1 MRIDEHSAE
10 VIRILY
16 KFQAQDGTER
26 QFETILDGKSLAL
39 RNDTSPQ
46 LPAWTKLGFQQCE
59 NCPLGSDTERC
70 PVAVNLSGLIDA
82 FKFSTSYENVFVVV
96 DTPERSYAKETTIQ
110 NALSSLMGIY
120 MVTSNCPVL
129 DKLRPMVRFH
139 LPFASATETVYR
151 AVTMY
156 LLAQYFKKQKG
167 ETPDWDLE
175 KLVDIY
181 RDVSRVNK
189 GMWNRLSAASSFD
202 ANVNALIVLN
212 TFGDALR
219 FSIKKGLDDLEK
231 LFGNYLQD
239 DEPRH

>member
-1 MRIDEHSAE
+1 MHIDEHSTD

-16 KFQAQDGTER
+16 KFQSEDGAEKG
-26 QFETILDGKSLAL
+26 FEVILDGKTMEL
-39 RNDTSPQ
+39 RNDKPPG
-46 LPAWTKLGFQQCE
+46 LPAWTNLSFNQCE
-59 NCPLGSDTERC
+59 NCPLGSDVERC
-70 PVAVNLSGLIDA
+70 PVAANLSGLIEA
-82 FKFSTSYENVFVVV
+82 FKFSTSYESVFVVV
-96 DTPERSYAKETTIQ
+96 ETPERSYAKQTTVQ

-120 MVTSNCPVL
+120 MVASNCPIL

-151 AVTMY
+151 SVTMY

-167 ETPDWDLE
+167 KKPDWELE
-175 KLVDIY
+175 RLVDIY
-181 RDVSRVNK
+181 KEISKVNK

-231 LFGNYLQD
+231 LFGNYM
-239 DEPRH
+239 EEV

>member
-1 MRIDEHSAE
+1 M
-10 VIRILY
+10 Y
-16 KFQAQDGTER
+16 KFQSQDGSER
-26 QFETILDGKSLAL
+26 QFETVLDGKSLGL

-46 LPAWTKLGFQQCE
+46 LPAWTKLAFQQCE
-59 NCPLGSDTERC
+59 NCPLGADVERC
-70 PVAVNLSGLIDA
+70 PVAVNLSSLIDA

-96 DTPERSYAKETTIQ
+96 ETPERDYAKETTVQ

-156 LLAQYFKKQKG
+156 LLAQYFKKQNG
-167 ETPDWDLE
+167 HVPDWDLE

-181 RDVSRVNK
+181 KEVSRVNK

-231 LFGNYLQD
+231 LFGNYLD
-239 DEPRH
+239 DGKSPR

>member
-1 MRIDEHSAE
+1 MRIDEHSTD

-16 KFQAQDGTER
+16 KFQSEDGTER
-26 QFETILDGKSLAL
+26 EFETVLDGSTMELK
-39 RNDTSPQ
+39 NDVSPQ
-46 LPAWTKLGFQQCE
+46 LPAWTKLPFNQCE
-59 NCPLGSDTERC
+59 NCPLKADVERC
-70 PVAVNLSGLIDA
+70 PVAVNLSSLIES
-82 FKFSTSYENVFVVV
+82 FKFSTSYEGVFVLVE
-96 DTPERSYAKETTIQ
+96 TPERNYAKETTVQ

-120 MVTSNCPVL
+120 MVTSNCPIL

-151 AVTMY
+151 SVTMY

-167 ETPDWDLE
+167 KKPDWELE
-175 KLVDIY
+175 RLVDIY
-181 RDVSRVNK
+181 KEISKVNK
-189 GMWNRLSAASSFD
+189 GMWNRLSAASSYD

-231 LFGNYLQD
+231 LFGEYMA
-239 DEPRH
+239 EE

>member
-1 MRIDEHSAE
+1 MRIDEHSAD

-16 KFQAQDGTER
+16 RFQSEDGSEKE
-26 QFETILDGKSLAL
+26 FETILDGKTMEL
-39 RNDTSPQ
+39 RNNLSPTLPGWTS
-46 LPAWTKLGFQQCE
+46 LSFNQCE
-59 NCPLGSDTERC
+59 NCPLGKEVERC
-70 PVAVNLSGLIDA
+70 PVAANLSGLIDA
-82 FKFSTSYENVFVVV
+82 FKFSTSYESVFVVV
-96 DTPERSYAKETTIQ
+96 ETPERSYAKQSTVQ

-120 MVTSNCPVL
+120 MVTSNCPIL

-151 AVTMY
+151 SVTMY

-167 ETPDWDLE
+167 KEADWELDR
-175 KLVDIY
+175 LVEIY
-181 RDVSRVNK
+181 KEIAKVNK

-231 LFGNYLQD
+231 LFGNYME
-239 DEPRH
+239 DE

>member
-1 MRIDEHSAE
+1 MRIDEHTSE

-16 KFQAQDGTER
+16 KFQSDDGSEKE
-26 QFETILDGKSLAL
+26 FDTILDGKTLEL
-39 RNDTSPQ
+39 KNNPPPH
-46 LPAWTKLGFQQCE
+46 LPAWTKLSFNQCE
-59 NCPLGSDTERC
+59 NCPLGAEVEHC
-70 PVAVNLSGLIDA
+70 PVAANLAGLIDA
-82 FKFSTSYENVFVVV
+82 FKFATSYESVFVVV
-96 DTPERSYAKETTIQ
+96 ETPERSYAKQTTVQ

-120 MVTSNCPVL
+120 MVTSHCPIL

-151 AVTMY
+151 SVTMY

-167 ETPDWDLE
+167 KKPDWDLE
-175 KLVDIY
+175 KLVEIY
-181 RDVSRVNK
+181 KEISKVNK
-189 GMWNRLSAASSFD
+189 GMWNRVSAASSYD

-231 LFGNYLQD
+231 LFGDYM
-239 DEPRH
+239 EEK

>member
-1 MRIDEHSAE
+1 MRIDEHGAD
-10 VIRILY
+10 VIRIQY
-16 KFQAQDGTER
+16 KFQSEDGAER
-26 QFETILDGKSLAL
+26 TFETILDGKTLEL
-39 RNDTSPQ
+39 RNDLSPT
-46 LPAWTKLGFQQCE
+46 LPAWTALSFNQCE
-59 NCPLGSDTERC
+59 NCPLGSDVQHC
-70 PVAVNLSGLIDA
+70 PVASNLAGLIEA
-82 FKFSTSYENVFVVV
+82 FKFSTSYESVFVVV
-96 DTPERSYAKETTIQ
+96 DTPERSYAKQTTVQ

-120 MVTSNCPVL
+120 MVASNCPIL

-151 AVTMY
+151 SVTMY

-167 ETPDWDLE
+167 KTPDWELE
-175 KLVDIY
+175 RLVDIY
-181 RDVSRVNK
+181 KEISKVNK

-231 LFGNYLQD
+231 LFGNYME
-239 DEPRH
+239 DE

>member
-1 MRIDEHSAE
+1 MRIDEHSTD

-16 KFQAQDGTER
+16 KFQSEDGSEKV
-26 QFETILDGKSLAL
+26 FETILDGKTLEL
-39 RNDTSPQ
+39 RNNLSPH
-46 LPAWTKLGFQQCE
+46 LPGWTKLSFNQCE
-59 NCPLGSDTERC
+59 NCPVASDVEHC
-70 PVAVNLSGLIDA
+70 PVAANLSSLIEA
-82 FKFSTSYENVFVVV
+82 FKFSTSYESVFVVV
-96 DTPERSYAKETTIQ
+96 ETPDRSYAKQTTVQ

-120 MVTSNCPVL
+120 MVASNCPIL

-151 AVTMY
+151 SVTMY

-167 ETPDWDLE
+167 KKPDWELE
-175 KLVDIY
+175 KLVDLYKEI
-181 RDVSRVNK
+181 SKVNK

-231 LFGNYLQD
+231 LFGNYME
-239 DEPRH
+239 DE

>member
-1 MRIDEHSAE
+1 MRIDEHSTD

-16 KFQAQDGTER
+16 KFQSEDGTEKV
-26 QFETILDGKSLAL
+26 FETILDGKTLEL
-39 RNDTSPQ
+39 RNDLSPH
-46 LPAWTKLGFQQCE
+46 LPGWTKLSFNQCE
-59 NCPLGSDTERC
+59 NCPLGSDVEYC
-70 PVAVNLSGLIDA
+70 PVAANLSSLIEA
-82 FKFSTSYENVFVVV
+82 FKFSTSYESVFVVV
-96 DTPERSYAKETTIQ
+96 ETPERSYAKQTTVQ

-120 MVTSNCPVL
+120 MVASNCPIL

-151 AVTMY
+151 SVTMY

-167 ETPDWDLE
+167 KKPDWELE
-175 KLVDIY
+175 RLVDLYKEI
-181 RDVSRVNK
+181 SKVNK

-231 LFGNYLQD
+231 LFGNYME
-239 DEPRH
+239 DE

>member
-1 MRIDEHSAE
+1 MHIDEHSTD

-16 KFQAQDGTER
+16 KFQAGDGSEKE
-26 QFETILDGKSLAL
+26 FETVLDGKTLEL
-39 RNDTSPQ
+39 RND
-46 LPAWTKLGFQQCE
+46 LPPTLPGWTKLSFNQCE
-59 NCPLGSDTERC
+59 NCPLGGDVLHC
-70 PVAVNLSGLIDA
+70 PVAANLSGLIEA
-82 FKFSTSYENVFVVV
+82 FKFSTSYESVFVVV
-96 DTPERSYAKETTIQ
+96 ETPERSYAKQSTVQ

-120 MVTSNCPVL
+120 MVASNCPIL

-151 AVTMY
+151 SVTMY
-156 LLAQYFKKQKG
+156 LLAQYFKKQRGKK
-167 ETPDWDLE
+167 PDWELDR
-175 KLVDIY
+175 LVDIY
-181 RDVSRVNK
+181 KEISKVNK

-231 LFGNYLQD
+231 LFGNYM
-239 DEPRH
+239 EEE

>member
-1 MRIDEHSAE
+1 MRIDEHSVE

-16 KFQAQDGTER
+16 RFQSEDGSER
-26 QFETILDGKSLAL
+26 SFETALDGKTLEL
-39 RNDTSPQ
+39 KNDTAPN
-46 LPAWTKLGFQQCE
+46 LPAWTKLSFNQCE
-59 NCPLGSDTERC
+59 NCPLSDKTEHC
-70 PVAVNLSGLIDA
+70 PVAANLSSLIEA
-82 FKFSTSYENVFVVV
+82 FKFSTSYESVFVVV
-96 DTPERSYAKETTIQ
+96 ETPERSYAKQTTVQ

-120 MVTSNCPVL
+120 MVVSNCPIL

-151 AVTMY
+151 SVTMY
-156 LLAQYFKKQKG
+156 LLAQFFKKQKG
-167 ETPDWDLE
+167 ETPDWELE
-175 KLVDIY
+175 RLVEIY
-181 RDVSRVNK
+181 KEVAKVNK

-231 LFGNYLQD
+231 LFGTYMQD
-239 DEPRH
+239 E

>member
-16 KFQAQDGTER
+16 KFQAGDGTEKE
-26 QFETILDGKSLAL
+26 FETVLDGKTLGL
-39 RNDTSPQ
+39 RND
-46 LPAWTKLGFQQCE
+46 LPPHLPGWTKLSFNQCE
-59 NCPLGSDTERC
+59 NCPLGSEVEHC
-70 PVAVNLSGLIDA
+70 PVAANLSGLIEA
-82 FKFSTSYENVFVVV
+82 FKFSTSYESVFVVV
-96 DTPERSYAKETTIQ
+96 ETPERTYAKQSTIQ

-120 MVTSNCPVL
+120 MVTSNCPIL

-151 AVTMY
+151 SITTY
-156 LLAQYFKKQKG
+156 LLAQYFKKQRGK
-167 ETPDWDLE
+167 TPDWELE
-175 KLVDIY
+175 RLVDIY
-181 RDVSRVNK
+181 KEISKVNK

-231 LFGNYLQD
+231 LFGNYME
-239 DEPRH
+239 DE

>member
-1 MRIDEHSAE
+1 MRIDEHSTD

-16 KFQAQDGTER
+16 KFQSEDGTER
-26 QFETILDGKSLAL
+26 EFETILDGKSLEL
-39 RNDTSPQ
+39 RNDNPPN
-46 LPAWTKLGFQQCE
+46 LPGWTKLSFNQCE
-59 NCPLGSDTERC
+59 NCPLGKEVELC
-70 PVAVNLSGLIDA
+70 PVAANLSGLIDA
-82 FKFSTSYENVFVVV
+82 FKFSTSYESVFVVV
-96 DTPERSYAKETTIQ
+96 ETPERSYAKQSTVQ

-120 MVTSNCPVL
+120 MVTSNCPIM

-151 AVTMY
+151 SVTMY
-156 LLAQYFKKQKG
+156 LLAQFFKKQRGK
-167 ETPDWDLE
+167 EPDWELE
-175 KLVDIY
+175 KLVESYKEI
-181 RDVSRVNK
+181 SKVNK

-231 LFGNYLQD
+231 LFGNYME
-239 DEPRH
+239 DE